1 MVAAIRFISTAPLMP
16 SSLVR
21 VLVVDDE
28 PRVAELLNDTLI
40 HLGYAVRLAENG
52 TEALEIVAAYHP
64 HVVLLDLTL
73 PGMPGD
79 VVLERLRQADPHLP
93 VIAMTGDA
101 DPERARA
108 TLAKGAVDY
117 IAKPFDLKVLARVVA
132 AAVALPS

>member
-1 MVAAIRFISTAPLMP
+1 MSAA
-16 SSLVR
+16 LVR

-28 PRVAELLNDTLI
+28 PRVAELLHDALI
-40 HLGYAVRLAENG
+40 HLGYAVRLAMDG
-52 TEALEIVAAYHP
+52 AQALEIVAGYHP

-79 VVLERLRQADPHLP
+79 AVLERLRRADPHLP

-108 TLAKGAVDY
+108 TLAQGAFDY
-117 IAKPFDLKVLARVVA
+117 IAKPFDLARLARVLE
-132 AAVALPS
+132 AAVVSRG

>member
-1 MVAAIRFISTAPLMP
+1 MS

-28 PRVAELLNDTLI
+28 PRVAELLHDTLI
-40 HLGYAVRLAENG
+40 HLGYAVRLAVNG
-52 TEALEIVAAYHP
+52 AEALEIVAAYQP

-79 VVLERLRQADPHLP
+79 VVLDRLRQTDPRLP

-101 DPERARA
+101 DPERVRA

-117 IAKPFDLKVLARVVA
+117 IAKPFDLKVLARVIA
-132 AAVALPS
+132 AAIGSQGA